1 MSRAPPSP
9 ESCVLN
15 SSRWR
20 GIVTYGRGHAS
31 PRGTLVTARRLDW
44 QRGRNGSWM
53 SRLLT
58 GRAFTRLGPTLVVG
72 LLLALFLIL
81 PAGAAGSGPSPDP
94 APHRSPQK
102 ASASSDIKAATNE
115 PVPDAAPRASRGPQ
129 PSPAPGSGD
138 RTTASQTV
146 TPVSS
151 GGSRGGELSRT
162 QDVAS
167 SSIPITRAPSVS
179 ATPAAASR
187 RVASAAKHRA
197 TPPSNGASRKRP
209 PATGHTFPT
218 SLLRRLDLFRPATSA
233 LSSLTRH
240 DDGTLVLLSALAM
253 LVLLI
258 ASSSL
263 LRLLARSRGEGWEG

>member
-1 MSRAPPSP
+1 MD
-9 ESCVLN
+9 
-15 SSRWR
+15 R
-20 GIVTYGRGHAS
+20 GRS
-31 PRGTLVTARRLDW
+31 PRGTLVTVRRLDW
-44 QRGRNGSWM
+44 QRGRKVSWI

-58 GRAFTRLGPTLVVG
+58 GTAFTRLGHALAVG

-81 PAGAAGSGPSPDP
+81 PAGAASSGPSPDP

-115 PVPDAAPRASRGPQ
+115 PVPDAAPRGSRGPQ
-129 PSPAPGSGD
+129 PSPAPGSGH
-138 RTTASQTV
+138 RTTPSQTV

-151 GGSRGGELSRT
+151 GGSRGDELSRT
-162 QDVAS
+162 TGDAS
-167 SSIPITRAPSVS
+167 TSIPITRAPSVP
-179 ATPAAASR
+179 ATPAAPSR
-187 RVASAAKHRA
+187 RAAPAAKHPA
-197 TPPSNGASRKRP
+197 TRPSNAASRKR
-209 PATGHTFPT
+209 AAAIGLTFPA
-218 SLLRRLDLFRPATSA
+218 LLAHRLDLFRPATSA

-240 DDGTLVLLSALAM
+240 DGILVLLSALAM